1 MLMEGAAVIG
11 RGRDGGGGIAVR
23 VAAATVGAG
32 KRAEEPDGV
41 GAANLA
47 AADVEAPAAPPLL
60 TTERVSSRES
70 AIAACKLIN

>member
-23 VAAATVGAG
+23 VATVRAG